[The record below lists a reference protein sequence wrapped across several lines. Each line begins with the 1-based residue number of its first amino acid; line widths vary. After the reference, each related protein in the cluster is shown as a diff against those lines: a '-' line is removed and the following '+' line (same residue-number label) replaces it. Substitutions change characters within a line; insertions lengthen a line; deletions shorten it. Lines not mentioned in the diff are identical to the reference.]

1 MEKVTHSQILMRNTT
16 TTYTFANLEKYQLSD
31 SNSTIVM
38 QIRRDADVVACKA
51 IWQICLSGIR
61 THTLNYGCEGTWY
74 SAVFY
79 KLQSQKVDYKKNF

>member
-38 QIRRDADVVACKA
+38 QIRRDADVVTCKA
-51 IWQICLSGIR
+51 I
-61 THTLNYGCEGTWY
+61 
-74 SAVFY
+74 
-79 KLQSQKVDYKKNF
+79 